1 MLDGFSIRD
10 SRLSEHLVGHS
21 IATEMTLNKKPYA
34 WTWHRQAQGEPDLQ
48 KRMLLYTRTV
58 NSSLQRYIRTS
69 TGQNLQEITEK
80 RLCHPVPNEW
90 ELRHLGAFF
99 GIPKRRACWIECRS
113 DADRQREM
121 LAVVRISREHWNRLL
136 PEHERIELKFELEI
150 SKVDDVDGAE
160 AIFLEGGFEGWR
172 NQVLELKESDDKTG
186 IEQDIPI
193 VDK

>member
-1 MLDGFSIRD
+1 
-10 SRLSEHLVGHS
+10 
-21 IATEMTLNKKPYA
+21 
-34 WTWHRQAQGEPDLQ
+34 
-48 KRMLLYTRTV
+48 
-58 NSSLQRYIRTS
+58 
-69 TGQNLQEITEK
+69 
-80 RLCHPVPNEW
+80 
-90 ELRHLGAFF
+90 
-99 GIPKRRACWIECRS
+99 
-113 DADRQREM
+113 M

-136 PEHERIELKFELEI
+136 PEHERIELKFELEN